1 MKKVLYVLGAVAA
14 VALVVLGVKKFCPNC
29 CLCKK

>member
-14 VALVVLGVKKFCPNC
+14 VVLVVLGVKKFCPNC

>member
-14 VALVVLGVKKFCPNC
+14 VVLVALGVKKFCPC
-29 CLCKK
+29 CKK